1 MTVDPPTTSLLA
13 EIPSHDGLSI
23 RVKWRPH
30 APAFL
35 ESGQLDDSLE
45 KLVKNVFTYGVGGV
59 TALISGVAGA
69 QGANMM
75 NNGGWGGGWMGG
87 YGGMWGP
94 ILLVVVIAGVVAWVV
109 KRGGK

>member
-13 EIPSHDGLSI
+13 EIPSHDGLST

-45 KLVKNVFTYGVGGV
+45 KLVKDVFTYGVGGV

-75 NNGGWGGGWMGG
+75 NNGGWGVGEC
-87 YGGMWGP
+87 
-94 ILLVVVIAGVVAWVV
+94 AGV
-109 KRGGK
+109 GGA